1 MKRLLVLV
9 LVSFQLSKAEE
20 TDSTILIK
28 FGIANM
34 EAVECTSCW
43 PNGIITRFGQTV
55 SIQKQESGKTIH
67 IGLLPEEV
75 GGLTSLTITPL
86 YKDKDGE
93 VEELEGFVL
102 DFIENETKIYEY
114 KGFDL
119 TFSIEPYE
127 RRRQNQALP
136 RTP

>member
-1 MKRLLVLV
+1 MLVL
-9 LVSFQLSKAEE
+9 LSLSFQFSKAE
-20 TDSTILIK
+20 DAGSTILIE

-43 PNGIITRFGQTV
+43 PNGIITRFGQAV

-67 IGLLPEEV
+67 ISLLPEEI
-75 GGLTSLTITPL
+75 GERSRLTITPL
-86 YKDKDGE
+86 AKNKDGE
-93 VEELEGFVL
+93 VVELEGFVL
-102 DFIENETKIYEY
+102 DFIENEIRIYEY

-127 RRRQNQALP
+127 RKRQSQTAL